1 MKIISPMESEN
12 DYCVKYKAAAIFI
25 FYAHSLSLSHTHTYL
40 YPTTGS
46 LSTYPSLSNLFPNST
61 APFSVQANEVDDAR
75 RLRASPGVGA
85 LAIVKVR
92 PRIQRRK
99 ETTKKEPVKRT
110 KPGRGNDLTRSR
122 NVLTKMERTFGPLG
136 ALYRYMQSRTRVKIY
151 TRNERGIRGH
161 VEAYVV
167 AFDKHWNLAL
177 EDCFEVW
184 TRKVKRKAPALGPP
198 DSIKLPDDMPRTVVK
213 ESNGKIETLERHV
226 TQLLLRGEQIA
237 IIMKID

>member
-1 MKIISPMESEN
+1 MADGTDSSSDESLNARSEN
-12 DYCVKYKAAAIFI
+12 FDPLKA
-25 FYAHSLSLSHTHTYL
+25 L
-40 YPTTGS
+40 YSSKTRI
-46 LSTYPSLSNLFPNST
+46 PSAT
-61 APFSVQANEVDDAR
+61 APIYDNLNKYESVAKGISFPGKKGGNNNTKAEVEEYAKR
-75 RLRASPGVGA
+75 RFLPH
-85 LAIVKVR
+85 
-92 PRIQRRK
+92 Q
-99 ETTKKEPVKRT
+99 EPVKRT